1 VASHDILIQLFE
13 RINFF
18 LQRLKSYTGMPLT
31 NESRELLGKIMAQ
44 LLLIFALSTR
54 AMTERRISE
63 FIRSQCLF
71 LADYGLEKILKK
83 LIGRQDVEDA
93 LLQLD
98 ILTKEESLMVVVRNL
113 EVTHHIDGNVKATR
127 AITEDVDDNVKATK
141 VLTED
146 IDGNVKATKEHIH
159 DVDNNIKAT
168 KVLVKDVNTNVKD
181 IEGVARSVDNGPRHF
196 FVCLRAHTDA
206 FPHRVPS

>member
-1 VASHDILIQLFE
+1 MAWLDPTIHILSTFSDTLGEGISLPFSPAKTIFTGIGVLLGAVRDVVASHDILIQLFE

-54 AMTERRISE
+54 AMTERRIK
-63 FIRSQCLF
+63 
-71 LADYGLEKILKK
+71 KILKK

-98 ILTKEESLMVVVRNL
+98 ILTKEESLMVVG
-113 EVTHHIDGNVKATR
+113 D
-127 AITEDVDDNVKATK
+127 
-141 VLTED
+141 
-146 IDGNVKATKEHIH
+146 
-159 DVDNNIKAT
+159 
-168 KVLVKDVNTNVKD
+168 
-181 IEGVARSVDNGPRHF
+181 
-196 FVCLRAHTDA
+196 
-206 FPHRVPS
+206 HRRRR